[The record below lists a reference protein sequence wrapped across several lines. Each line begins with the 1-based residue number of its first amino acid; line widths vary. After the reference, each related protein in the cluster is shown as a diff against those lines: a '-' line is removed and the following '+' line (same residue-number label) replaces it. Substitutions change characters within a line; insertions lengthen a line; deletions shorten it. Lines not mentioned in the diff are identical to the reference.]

1 MFRKLYKE
9 NAKDSFEF
17 GHWEGDLVTGSRDD
31 ENGAFL
37 TLVERKTRF
46 YYMIPIKNKN
56 SKSIYMAINK
66 LNKLYGDDFR
76 KIFKSITFD
85 TRSKFTRFKDIEK
98 KPGTKVYRTK
108 VFLHIHMHHQSV
120 FPMKNVIN

>member
-1 MFRKLYKE
+1 MLLVKLKILNLIVLFRKLYKE

-85 TRSKFTRFKDIEK
+85 NGSEFARFKDIEK
-98 KPGTKVYRTK
+98 KAR
-108 VFLHIHMHHQSV
+108 
-120 FPMKNVIN
+120 N